1 MALPPYR
8 GPARPP
14 VPAPVPGPVWAPVCG
29 DLDKVFDV
37 TEPDSTLP
45 EPPDV
50 PPPTEKE
57 RLDVLRHS
65 TAHVMAQAVLSLW
78 PEAHYA
84 IGPPIEDG
92 FYYDFDIGRPFLP
105 EDLTAIERAMRGIV
119 KQNQPFLREEVPLAE
134 ALSIFKDQP
143 YKVEILQGIGESSE
157 QGVEGETISL
167 YRNPRRGRDG
177 GSYLD
182 LCRGPHLPS
191 TGDIPAF
198 KLLRTSGAYWR
209 GDEHR
214 PMLQRIYGTAWFSQ
228 EDLDAHLHRLEE
240 AQRRDHRRLGAEL
253 DLFSFPSELGA
264 GLAVWHP
271 KGALIRRIME
281 EYSRQVHERSGYEFA
296 FTPHLA
302 RSTLWE
308 ISGHL
313 GYYADAMYPPMA
325 LEEGAYYVKPMSCP
339 FHILIYRS
347 RMRSYK
353 ELPLR
358 LFELGTVYRYE
369 RTGVIHGLLRTRGFT
384 QDDSHIFCT
393 EDQVVPELRSL
404 LGFVIRMLRTFG
416 FDTFEAK
423 LSTRDPAK
431 SVGTDEGWEHA
442 TEALRQALIDEGIPY
457 VINEAD
463 AAFYGPKIDV
473 DIRDA
478 IGRAWQVSTLQ
489 VDFNNPERFDL
500 TYVSGAN
507 ERVRTYMIHRAL
519 FGSVERFFGILVEHY
534 AGAFPAWL
542 APVQAVVIPIADRH
556 EAYALEVAE
565 TLRAQGFRVDVDSS
579 GETLGNRIRKA
590 QGEKIPYM
598 LVAGDREAETATVA
612 VRARSGDKH
621 DAVPLSEFAEQLAGE
636 VARHGSPA

>member
-1 MALPPYR
+1 
-8 GPARPP
+8 
-14 VPAPVPGPVWAPVCG
+14 VS
-29 DLDKVFDV
+29 D
-37 TEPDSTLP
+37 
-45 EPPDV
+45 
-50 PPPTEKE
+50 TEKE
-57 RLDVLRHS
+57 RLDILRHS

-105 EDLTAIERAMRGIV
+105 EDLAAIEKAMRGIV
-119 KQNQPFLREEVPLAE
+119 KQNQPFIREEVPLTE
-134 ALSIFKDQP
+134 ALDIFKGQP
-143 YKVEILQGIGESSE
+143 YKVEILEGIGESSE
-157 QGVEGETISL
+157 QGVAGETVSL
-167 YRNPRRGRDG
+167 YRNPHRGKDG

-182 LCRGPHLPS
+182 LCRGPHLAA

-228 EDLDAHLHRLEE
+228 ADLDAHLHRLEE

-253 DLFSFPSELGA
+253 DLFSFPAELGA

-281 EYSRQVHERSGYEFA
+281 EYSRQVHERSGYDFA
-296 FTPHLA
+296 YTPHLA

-313 GYYADAMYPPMA
+313 GYYADSMYPPMTV
-325 LEEGAYYVKPMSCP
+325 EEAAYYVKPMSCP

-358 LFELGTVYRYE
+358 LFEFGTVYRYE
-369 RTGVIHGLLRTRGFT
+369 RTGVLHGLLRTRGFT
-384 QDDSHIFCT
+384 QDDAHIFCT
-393 EDQVVPELRSL
+393 EEQVVPELRSL
-404 LGFVIRMLRTFG
+404 LGFVIALLRDFG

-423 LSTRDPAK
+423 LSTRDPDK
-431 SVGTDEGWEHA
+431 SVGTEEGWDHA
-442 TEALRQALIDEGIPY
+442 TEALRQALIAEGVPY
-457 VINEAD
+457 VVNEAD
-463 AAFYGPKIDV
+463 AAFYGPKIDI

-507 ERVRTYMIHRAL
+507 ERVRTIMIHRAL

-556 EAYALEVAE
+556 EAYALESAE
-565 TLRAQGFRVDVDSS
+565 ALRAAGFRVEVDSS

-590 QGEKIPYM
+590 QGEKVPYM
-598 LVAGDREAETATVA
+598 LVVGDREAETGSVA
-612 VRARSGDKH
+612 VRARSGDKR
-621 DAVPLSEFAEQLAGE
+621 DAVPLQEFIAQLSEE
-636 VARHGSPA
+636 VARRGATA